1 MLDDVYGHIAFDLPY
16 TILRQ
21 GDMNRSD
28 LLKRFRD
35 EGAILMG
42 LKTFWEGIDIA
53 GDALSLVVIDKL
65 PFGVPDDPIHAAR
78 VDLMKARGEDWFGGY
93 VLPQVVLQLKQGC
106 GRLLRTRDDRGVM
119 AILDVRLHTK
129 GYGPGVLAALPNAKR
144 TQHLADVEKFFEK
157 P

>member
-1 MLDDVYGHIAFDLPY
+1 VYGRITFDLPY

-28 LLKRFRD
+28 LLKCFRE
-35 EGAILMG
+35 EGAVLLG

-106 GRLLRTRDDRGVM
+106 GRLLRMRGGMTSRARRYV
-119 AILDVRLHTK
+119 T
-129 GYGPGVLAALPNAKR
+129 
-144 TQHLADVEKFFEK
+144 
-157 P
+157 